1 MLSCSTICE
10 RLPPQVGYYEI
21 VKFLDPRLLKISF
34 KILDDIEWNYPEFQR
49 FSYVN
54 KDDNYKIAHDFE
66 GNPITKSVHMYNRHG
81 EMEDNTV
88 YLCQKMENNVK
99 IYYIAYVVTEF
110 ENPPCNCRSECGN
123 CYEEVGYMYM
133 TYEYASHDLE
143 TAIFK
148 YLDISDDEDSDY

>member
-21 VKFLDPRLLKISF
+21 VKFLDPRLLNISF
-34 KILDDIEWNYPEFQR
+34 KILDDIEWNYPKFQR
-49 FSYVN
+49 FSYVD
-54 KDDNYKIAHDFE
+54 KDDNYKFAHDLE
-66 GNPITKSVHMYNRHG
+66 RNPISKSVHIHNRYG
-81 EMEDNTV
+81 VMEDNIV

-99 IYYIAYVVTEF
+99 IYYIAYVVTKF